1 MVHEPDQSMHGGRRP
16 ASPATRMHAAVA
28 HDEATKVQYV
38 YIRCVH
44 SRWRGYSLYR
54 GRRSLSRYIWEWR
67 YVVETTTRE
76 REQRL
81 LGAHARHVHCA
92 HQCIL
97 TAYLS
102 AHPMHVPH
110 IPHSSRSAGRARHAC
125 TPHTHEAGRGRA
137 ALASRSARSLEQG

>member
-76 REQRL
+76 REERL

-97 TAYLS
+97 TACLS
-102 AHPMHVPH
+102 AHSMHVTFHTALARQAVRCMHARRTRMKPG
-110 IPHSSRSAGRARHAC
+110 AGAQLLPADPRAR
-125 TPHTHEAGRGRA
+125 
-137 ALASRSARSLEQG
+137 